1 LDHHVRG
8 CGVLAL
14 DREAVYIEELQ
25 TGCDVVK
32 WIWRVANLIA
42 ECKSPYGASFVWL
55 HELHHCMAC
64 VEEKK
69 GSEFLVSSNA
79 ESLKQY
85 LISLCAP
92 ILWWSRQGSGFS
104 VHNSH
109 DFF

>member
-79 ESLKQY
+79 VLKAVPDFTMCPYSLVVSTR
-85 LISLCAP
+85 IR
-92 ILWWSRQGSGFS
+92 IFS
-104 VHNSH
+104 A
-109 DFF
+109 